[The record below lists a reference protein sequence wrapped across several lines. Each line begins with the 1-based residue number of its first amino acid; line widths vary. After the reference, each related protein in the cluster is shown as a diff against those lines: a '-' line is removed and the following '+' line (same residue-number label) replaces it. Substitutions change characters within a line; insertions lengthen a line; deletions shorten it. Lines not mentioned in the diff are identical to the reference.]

1 MSESTKV
8 YRFLATVTLN
18 SAMFEAGKVYPLS
31 EVVYK
36 QLDPRTVQE
45 VSQSEIDASYAAEQ
59 AERDRILAQQ
69 RKLNGGLRIE
79 DGAMNRAAQ
88 SPVGTEQPAPKKNDK
103 IEEATEAKPSEELTE
118 ESTSEEQKKGTNFR
132 EKGKNK

>member
-59 AERDRILAQQ
+59 AERERILAAQ
-69 RKLNGGLRIE
+69 RVANGGLRIE

-88 SPVGTEQPAPKKNDK
+88 SPVGTEKPAPKKNDNV
-103 IEEATEAKPSEELTE
+103 EEAEAAKPSEELTD
-118 ESTSEEQKKGTNFR
+118 ESNSEEQKKGTDFR
-132 EKGKNK
+132 QKGKNK